1 MTVNKQI
8 LLINDIA
15 GHSKVGMGAMIPVLS
30 YLGYPTFNLPTA
42 LVSNTFDY
50 GQFSIMDTTNFIRE
64 TLPVWKK
71 LGFTYDAVCTGCM
84 FSEQQ
89 VGLIADYCRELS
101 AGGTTIFVD
110 PIMGDGGRL
119 YNGMTDSQVDLMREM
134 VAVADLTYPNYT
146 EAALL
151 ACKEFRPEGVSESEA
166 YQLIDAIR
174 CLGSKSVLITSC
186 LIDGRNSV
194 AGYNHYDGEYF
205 TLEYEEIPGLF
216 HGTGDIF
223 SAILVGHLLNG
234 DTLKASTRIAM
245 DTIYR
250 LLEINKD
257 IKDHNRGILIEQ
269 FLEELKTRKPNA

>member
-1 MTVNKQI
+1 M
-8 LLINDIA
+8 
-15 GHSKVGMGAMIPVLS
+15 
-30 YLGYPTFNLPTA
+30 
-42 LVSNTFDY
+42 
-50 GQFSIMDTTNFIRE
+50 
-64 TLPVWKK
+64 
-71 LGFTYDAVCTGCM
+71 
-84 FSEQQ
+84 
-89 VGLIADYCRELS
+89 
-101 AGGTTIFVD
+101 
-110 PIMGDGGRL
+110 
-119 YNGMTDSQVDLMREM
+119 
-134 VAVADLTYPNYT
+134 
-146 EAALL
+146 
-151 ACKEFRPEGVSESEA
+151 
-166 YQLIDAIR
+166 
-174 CLGSKSVLITSC
+174 
-186 LIDGRNSV
+186 